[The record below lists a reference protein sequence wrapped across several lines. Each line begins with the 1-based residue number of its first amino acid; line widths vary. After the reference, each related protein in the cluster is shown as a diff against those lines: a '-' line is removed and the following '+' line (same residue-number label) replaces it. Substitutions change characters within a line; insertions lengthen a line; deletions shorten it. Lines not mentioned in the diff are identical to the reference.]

1 MSIEIVKVT
10 PKVTFGEGPFW
21 DDETKS
27 LYFVDVLGQSVSKYT
42 PATESYSKAR
52 IPAGSDDTT
61 VSCVLPV
68 EGVSDEFLVTIG
80 NELVRIRWDGKTDVV
95 EIIET
100 VAVVPKPELNCR
112 FNDAKA
118 DSYGQIWIGYFA
130 TDTSKERVVV
140 LDKAGGLI
148 SIQRNKSIKQHFE
161 GISLANGLD
170 WNKNQDKLYFTDS
183 TPGEV
188 LQFDC
193 NLNTHEISNKQVL
206 FRFSDLGLAGM
217 PDGMVIDEN
226 DNLWI
231 ANFGGG
237 QIINVDTRKPN
248 TIIRTIDLP
257 VKETTSV
264 AFGGPSLDELYV
276 TTGSMLPIDGNSSPE
291 DGYVYKISGLG
302 VRGFAG
308 KKVKL

>member
-100 VAVVPKPELNCR
+100 VAVAPKPELNCR

-118 DSYGQIWIGYFA
+118 DSYGQIWIA
-130 TDTSKERVVV
+130 
-140 LDKAGGLI
+140 
-148 SIQRNKSIKQHFE
+148 
-161 GISLANGLD
+161 
-170 WNKNQDKLYFTDS
+170 
-183 TPGEV
+183 
-188 LQFDC
+188 
-193 NLNTHEISNKQVL
+193 NKQVL

-257 VKETTSV
+257 VKETTSL

-308 KKVKL
+308 KS